1 MKIKWLGHACFKL
14 TCSGGECVVT
24 DPFDPSVGYGELNET
39 ADILTVSHGHHDH
52 CFTEGVKRAKLTV
65 VRAGEYV
72 CGGVKITALP
82 CFHDD
87 CKGAKRGSNL
97 IVKIQADG
105 QTAVH
110 LGDLGH
116 MPDKA
121 QLEFI
126 KGADALLIPI
136 GGFYTIDTK
145 TALEIIDLARPRSA
159 VAMHFSNDFCRFPI
173 SSAEE
178 FIKSSGAR
186 IIKGEADIS
195 SLPPYA
201 VFDFQAE

>member
-14 TCSGGECVVT
+14 TCSGGESVVT
-24 DPFDPSVGYGELNET
+24 DPFDPSVGYGELDET

-52 CFTEGVKRAKLTV
+52 CFADGVKGAKLTV
-65 VRAGEYV
+65 DRAGEYV
-72 CGGVKITALP
+72 CGGVKISALP
-82 CFHDD
+82 CFHDN

-159 VAMHFSNDFCRFPI
+159 VSMHFSNDFCRFPI

-178 FIKSSGAR
+178 FIKSSGAE
-186 IIKGEADIS
+186 IIKGEADIT

>member
-14 TCSGGECVVT
+14 TCSGGESVVT
-24 DPFDPSVGYGELNET
+24 DPFDPSVGYGELDET

-52 CFTEGVKRAKLTV
+52 CFADGVKGAKLTV
-65 VRAGEYV
+65 DRAGEYV

-97 IVKIQADG
+97 K
-105 QTAVH
+105 
-110 LGDLGH
+110 
-116 MPDKA
+116 
-121 QLEFI
+121 FI

-159 VAMHFSNDFCRFPI
+159 VSMHFSNDFCRFPI

-178 FIKSSGAR
+178 FIKSSGAE
-186 IIKGEADIS
+186 IIKGEADIT

>member
-14 TCSGGECVVT
+14 TCSGGETLIT

-52 CFTEGVKRAKLTV
+52 CFTQAVGGAKLTV
-65 VRAGEYV
+65 DSAGEYS
-72 CGGVKITALP
+72 CGGVRITSVP

-87 CKGAKRGSNL
+87 CMGAKRGSNL

-116 MPDKA
+116 MPDAA

-126 KGADALLIPI
+126 KGTDALLIPI

-145 TALEIIDLARPRSA
+145 TALEIIELAQPRSA
-159 VAMHFSNDFCRFPI
+159 VAMHFSNALCRFPI
-173 SSAEE
+173 SGAEE
-178 FIKSSGAR
+178 FIAATGAKM
-186 IIKGEADIS
+186 IKGEADIS